1 MGSLGDS
8 TTRPAARHD
17 GGVILRRQLPRFHS
31 KRSQSLED
39 SEASH
44 APAQVTA
51 TTTTGDASRLAPECL
66 ASADAL
72 LSGGVHAMNAALGA
86 LVEEGIGGARIP
98 GMEVRFQ
105 DVSLIAKV
113 TVSSAPAPADEG
125 WNGPSLLSPLKTLA
139 RKALAREHV
148 IHKDVLRGLT
158 GVFRPGRLTLVLGPP
173 GSGKS
178 ALLKILSGRF
188 PMDRHITFS
197 GDISYN
203 DMRRHEIR
211 DRLPRYVAYVDEH
224 DEHYARMTVLE
235 TLAFAHQCCTGKELP
250 EWVVRSVSNDGGALD
265 LLNAH
270 NRFAPEVVA
279 KRLGLERV
287 KDTFVGDDAQGVP
300 GILPREKKRLSVGEM
315 AFGLKAVHLLDEIAV
330 GLDATAAFDIVDSLR
345 SMAHHLH
352 RNIVVALQHP
362 TPEMFDLF
370 DDVLLLSDGHIL
382 YHGPRTDVLQHF
394 AQLGFVCPPRKEVAL
409 FLLDLATPQQEQYTR
424 RDCVGRVPITADEF
438 ATCFQQSEIFQATL
452 QYLQTPPPAPE
463 PMPVG
468 DGEKTV
474 VPALPSKDE
483 VDRFRIS
490 FREDLA
496 LLLRRQWLLTKR
508 NKAFLIAR
516 SFMVLLMGVLYGST
530 FWQLPTNNSQLV
542 LGLLFSCSM
551 FLSLGPAA
559 QLPVFFANRA
569 VFYKQRGANFY
580 RTSSYVFASCVAQ
593 LPMLLFETL
602 LFGSLLYWMGGYV
615 SATDRF
621 IVFLV
626 TLFLCQMCFT
636 ALIFFFAAASP
647 SLLVAQPLMV
657 IAILVFVLFGGFLIT
672 KNNIPSYFSWFYW
685 LNPIAWCIRALSV
698 NQYTAPN
705 FKTCVLAGV
714 DYCKAFR
721 VENMGQYGLKNFDLD
736 DNTAWIYRSWMFFAG
751 TYLLFSVLSYLWL
764 EFKRYEHSN
773 TTVTASDMKLLQDR
787 LQRQQ
792 SQDLEASYDRLAE
805 EMDGYKLH
813 TGTPSQRRPAAA
825 QPRDQEELTLVIP
838 REGSVGFIPVALAFQ
853 DVWYSIPAPGSSVRR
868 SEQREEL
875 DLLRGVSG
883 FALPGTMTA
892 FMGSRGAGKTTLM
905 RLLAGRTRIK
915 GSSVRGDIF
924 LNGYPATDLALRR
937 CVGYGAQRD
946 VHSESATVREAMRF
960 AATLRQDATISSTEK
975 MVYVEECIDL
985 LGLRPIANKI
995 IRGST
1000 AEEMK
1005 RISIGV
1011 ELAASPSVLCMDEPT
1026 NGVDARSALVIMT
1039 ALRKVADTGRTVICT
1054 MHQPSYDVLN
1064 LFDSVLLLQRG
1075 GQMVFFG
1082 ETGDESNKLIEY
1094 FEDIPGMNPLKPGH
1108 NPASWILEGV
1118 EAEQEQRIQIH
1129 RQRRLLRRQSSTANA
1144 SFLTQ
1149 PGSTT
1154 ETTATPL
1161 IPVDLVSYFDG
1172 SDQMQ
1177 VLVEDLDQDGVTRPS
1192 PVLPEIRYEKK
1203 RAASAMTQFGLLL
1216 LRSFRMHWRTPAYNF
1231 TRLIL
1236 SAILAL
1242 LFGLLYHG
1250 THYDTIRGANGAV
1263 GMIFL
1268 SVIFFGL
1275 IAFNSVVPITI
1286 AERAA
1291 YYRERGAQ
1299 TYNALWYA
1307 LASTTAE
1314 IPFVFLSSLVF
1325 TAILF
1330 PLAGFE
1336 GGNNFA
1342 FFWFVVSLH
1351 VLVQVYM
1358 GQFLA
1363 NVLPNAQAAAGLGM
1377 LLNGVFLLFAGFN
1390 PPTSKI
1396 PNAYKWLHYMSPPS
1410 YSISVLTATVMSEC
1424 QTPGGTTLGCRT
1436 LKNAPARFANKTVK
1450 FYIEAIFQMK
1460 HDTIWEYVGIL
1471 CGILIAFRL
1480 LSLLA
1485 LRYVNYQK

>member
-31 KRSQSLED
+31 KRSHSFGSELSVEHHEVDQD
-39 SEASH
+39 SAK
-44 APAQVTA
+44 
-51 TTTTGDASRLAPECL
+51 LAPECL

-86 LVEEGIGGARIP
+86 IVEEGIGGARIP

-113 TVSSAPAPADEG
+113 TVSSAPAPAEEG
-125 WNGPSLLSPLKTLA
+125 WNGPSLLTPLKQLA

-148 IHKDVLRGLT
+148 LHKDVLRNLT

-188 PMDRHITFS
+188 PIDRNITFS

-211 DRLPRYVAYVDEH
+211 DRLPRYVAYVDKH

-235 TLAFAHQCCTGKELP
+235 TLEFAHRCCTGKELP
-250 EWVVRSVSNDGGALD
+250 EWVVRNVSNEGGALD

-287 KDTFVGDDAQGVP
+287 RDTFVGDDAQGVP
-300 GILPREKKRLSVGEM
+300 GILPREKKRLTVGEM
-315 AFGLKAVHLLDEIAV
+315 AFGLKAVHLLDDIAV
-330 GLDATAAFDIVDSLR
+330 GLDATAAYDIVDSLR

-370 DDVLLLSDGHIL
+370 DDVLVLNDGHIL
-382 YHGPRTDVLQHF
+382 YHGAREDVLQHF
-394 AQLGFVCPPRKEVAL
+394 EQLGFVCPPRKEVAL
-409 FLLDLATPQQEQYTR
+409 FLLDLGTPQQAQYTR
-424 RDCVGRVPITADEF
+424 QDCTGRVPLTPAEF
-438 ATCFQQSEIFQATL
+438 ATCFQQSEIFQTTL
-452 QYLQTPPPAPE
+452 QYLQTPPPVPE
-463 PMPVG
+463 SASVG
-468 DGEKTV
+468 DGDKTI
-474 VPALPSKDE
+474 VPTLPSKDE

-490 FREDLA
+490 FRDDLA

-508 NKAFLIAR
+508 NKAFLVAR
-516 SFMVLLMGVLYGST
+516 SFMVLLMGVLYGTT

-602 LFGSLLYWMGGYV
+602 LFGSLLYWMGGYI
-615 SATDRF
+615 SSTDRF

-647 SLLVAQPLMV
+647 SLLVAQPIMV

-685 LNPIAWCIRALSV
+685 VNPIAWCIRALSV
-698 NQYTAPN
+698 NQYTAPEFN
-705 FKTCVLAGV
+705 TCVVAGV

-721 VENMGQYGLKNFDLD
+721 VQNMGQYGLKNFDLD
-736 DNTAWIYRSWMFFAG
+736 DNTAWIHRSWLFFLG
-751 TYLLFSVLSYLWL
+751 TYVLLSVLSYIWL
-764 EFKRYEHSN
+764 EFKRYEHSDA
-773 TTVTASDMKLLQDR
+773 TITATDMKTLQDR
-787 LQRQQ
+787 LHRQQ
-792 SQDLEASYDRLAE
+792 SQELEASYDRLEE

-813 TGTPSQRRPAAA
+813 TGSPSQGANGTVGQRRPAS

-838 REGSVGFIPVALAFQ
+838 RDGSVGFVPVALGFQ
-853 DVWYSIPAPGSSVRR
+853 DLWYSIPAPGSSQRR

-915 GSSVRGDIF
+915 GSSVGGDIF

-937 CVGYGAQRD
+937 CVGYGAQKD

-960 AATLRQDATISSTEK
+960 AATLRQDASISSTEK

-1026 NGVDARSALVIMT
+1026 SGVDARSALVIMN

-1082 ETGDESNKLIEY
+1082 ETGEESNKLIEY
-1094 FEDIPGMNPLKPGH
+1094 FEGIPGMNPLKPGH

-1118 EAEQEQRIQIH
+1118 EAEQAQRVQIH

-1149 PGSTT
+1149 PGGMESP
-1154 ETTATPL
+1154 PL

-1172 SDQMQ
+1172 SDQIQ
-1177 VLVEDLDQDGVTRPS
+1177 LLVEDLDQDGITRPS
-1192 PVLPEIRYEKK
+1192 SVLPEIRYQKK
-1203 RAASAMTQFGLLL
+1203 RAASPMTQFGLLL
-1216 LRSFRMHWRTPAYNF
+1216 QRCFRMHWRTPAYNF

-1250 THYDTIRGANGAV
+1250 TQYDTIRGANGAV

-1325 TAILF
+1325 TAIVF
-1330 PLAGFE
+1330 PLVGFE
-1336 GGNNFA
+1336 GSNNFA

-1396 PNAYKWLHYMSPPS
+1396 PDAYKWLHYISPPS

-1424 QTPGGTTLGCRT
+1424 PKPGGATLGCKT
-1436 LKNAPARFANKTVK
+1436 LKNAPARFANMPVK
-1450 FYIEAIFQMK
+1450 LYIESIFQMK

-1471 CGILIAFRL
+1471 CGIMIAFRL